1 MYIDVKEEIEKK
13 NIRLVRQAL
22 VVILKKSPLEVLF

>member
-22 VVILKKSPLEVLF
+22 VAILKKSPLEVLF